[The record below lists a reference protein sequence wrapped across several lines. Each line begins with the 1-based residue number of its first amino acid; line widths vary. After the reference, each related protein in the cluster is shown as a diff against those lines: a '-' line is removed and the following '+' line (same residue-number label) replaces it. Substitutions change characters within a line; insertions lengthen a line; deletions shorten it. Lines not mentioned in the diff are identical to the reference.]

1 MNLRFQFDI
10 QNIDWELVSEILQKV
25 GMAFH
30 VGEKHKRAF
39 SKSHVVVFVF
49 DDEHLIGFGRAISD
63 GEYQAAIYDV
73 AILPAYQR
81 KGIGKTIIQHILDN
95 TPGCNYILYA
105 APGKEQF
112 YEKINF
118 RRLKTGMA
126 LFVNRERMQQNGF
139 TE

>member
-10 QNIDWELVSEILQKV
+10 ENINWELVSEILQKV

-30 VGEKHKRAF
+30 ASEKHKRAF
-39 SKSHVVVFVF
+39 SNSHTVVFVF
-49 DDEHLIGFGRAISD
+49 DNENLIGFGRVISD
-63 GEYQAAIYDV
+63 GAYQAAIYDV
-73 AILPAYQR
+73 AILPEYQF
-81 KGIGKTIIQHILDN
+81 KGIGKTIIQHILER

-105 APGKEQF
+105 APGKELF

-118 RRLKTGMA
+118 KKMKTGMA
-126 LFVNRERMQQNGF
+126 LFVNSERMQQKGF